1 MTNLRSRILCTA
13 VVAGGAALL
22 AATPASATVLAEH
35 DVQKV
40 QNVAPTKVITSSALT
55 GAGAL
60 TGGLGMVPGALGV
73 VPGAVGGLG
82 MLP

>member
-1 MTNLRSRILCTA
+1 MTNLRSGILILA
-13 VVAGGAALL
+13 AVAGSAGLGAA
-22 AATPASATVLAEH
+22 PASA
-35 DVQKV
+35 DVMGSGHEL
-40 QNVAPTKVITSSALT
+40 QNVSPTKVLTGSALT

-60 TGGLGMVPGALGV
+60 TGGIGMVPGALGM